1 LNVTLNLPPGW
12 RLLALF
18 GADWVRA
25 DWLTAWSLLDIF
37 LLLIFSLAVFRLWGF
52 GAAILALLAFGL
64 SYQEPG
70 APRYSWLVLLMPL
83 ALLRVVPSGWAR
95 RVVNIGKWLAIAAL
109 VLLLVPFLARQVQ
122 QALYPQLE
130 FFGPPQARPLPPR
143 PSSVDYGEE
152 RDESALLEY
161 EGTPAAKSPRLV
173 SPTQDVNL
181 MYQPNARIQTGPGVP
196 EWTWRVAT
204 FGWNGPVLASQTVHP
219 ILIPL
224 AMNAH

>member
-1 LNVTLNLPPGW
+1 
-12 RLLALF
+12 
-18 GADWVRA
+18 
-25 DWLTAWSLLDIF
+25 
-37 LLLIFSLAVFRLWGF
+37 
-52 GAAILALLAFGL
+52 
-64 SYQEPG
+64 
-70 APRYSWLVLLMPL
+70 MPL

-152 RDESALLEY
+152 RDESALLEH
-161 EGTPAAKSPRLV
+161 EETPAAKSPRLV

-181 MYQPNARIQTGPGVP
+181 MYQPNARIQTGPC
-196 EWTWRVAT
+196 
-204 FGWNGPVLASQTVHP
+204 
-219 ILIPL
+219 
-224 AMNAH
+224 